1 MTTHASLSHR
11 RAAFCMG
18 LLALILLLL
27 VGRLIQIN
35 TSMAPKLLALAARQR
50 TSEMIIPARRGSI
63 YDRRGRVL
71 AGSEMRPSLYADPS
85 LIDDPAETARS
96 IGEIIRVDPG
106 MIENE
111 IRVSSAPRFCW
122 LQRRINP
129 AEADAVMRLDLPGI
143 GSVDEFARYWPMESL
158 AGHVL
163 GFVGYDQQGLAGVE
177 LVRDHHLAATSGRYG
192 VVRDARRHA
201 LQSWGSFESPVD
213 GGHVVLTIDAV
224 IQEITEHQ
232 LAETIERFG
241 AESGVAIVMA
251 PRTGEVLATVCSPE
265 FEPAHASVVDEEIRR
280 NRTVTDPVEPGSV
293 FKPFIMAGAI
303 AGGHVSLDEQFDV
316 YNGVHRFGGRTIH
329 DTSPQDVLTPQG
341 ILIYSSNIG
350 MGQIGQRMGNQK
362 LFECVRAFGFG
373 ELTQLGLPGESR
385 GVMRDFRKWD
395 TYSTTSVPMG
405 QELAVTPIQ
414 MATAF
419 SALINDGVLLRP
431 RIIKAHLDTQGE
443 IIEAFDEP
451 EVVRRAVP
459 ADIARI
465 LTQQML
471 PAVVARHSPALDPA
485 PYDMLGKTGTAQVP
499 FADRAG
505 YEPGAYVSSF
515 IGAGP
520 VNDPQVVV
528 LVMIRKPDPIL
539 GYYGSK
545 VAGPAGRDIIRA
557 ALEYLRVPA
566 PPQVAVG
573 DSNP

>member
-1 MTTHASLSHR
+1 MTGNAIMSRR

-18 LLALILLLL
+18 LLALMLVLL

-35 TSMAPKLLALAARQR
+35 TSMAPKLLGLAARQR

-85 LIDDPAETARS
+85 LIDDPAETARK

-122 LQRRINP
+122 LERRIDP
-129 AEADAVMRLDLPGI
+129 AEADAVMRLNLPGI

-177 LVRDHHLAATSGRYG
+177 LVRDQHLAAKGGRFG
-192 VVRDARRHA
+192 VIRDARRHA
-201 LQSWGSFESPVD
+201 LQSWGAFESPVD
-213 GGHVVLTIDAV
+213 GSHVVLTIDAV

-232 LAETIERFG
+232 LAETIERFD

-251 PRTGEVLATVCSPE
+251 PRTGEILAMVCSPE
-265 FEPAHASVVDEEIRR
+265 FEPARAGDVDEDVRR
-280 NRTVTDPVEPGSV
+280 NRTVTDPIEPGSV
-293 FKPFIMAGAI
+293 FKPFIMASAM
-303 AGGHVSLDEQFDV
+303 AGGYVSLGEQFNV
-316 YNGVHRFGGRTIH
+316 HNGVYMFGGRTIH
-329 DTSPQDVLTPQG
+329 DTSPQDKLTPKG

-362 LFECVRAFGFG
+362 LDECVRAFGFG

-385 GVMRDFRKWD
+385 GVMRDLRKWD
-395 TYSTTSVPMG
+395 SYSTTSVPMG

-414 MATAF
+414 MVTAF

-431 RIIKAHLDTQGE
+431 RIIKAHLDTRGE

-451 EVVRRAVP
+451 EVVRRAIP
-459 ADIARI
+459 ANVARK
-465 LTQQML
+465 LTRDML
-471 PAVVARHSPALDPA
+471 PAVVARHSPTLDPT

-499 FADRAG
+499 FFDRPG

-520 VNDPQVVV
+520 VDDPQVAV
-528 LVMIRKPDPIL
+528 LVMIHKPDPIL

-557 ALEYLRVPA
+557 VLEYLRVPA
-566 PPQVAVG
+566 PPQVAAN
-573 DSNP
+573 DSN